1 MKRIAVILATVSIVA
16 PAQLA
21 LARASVDFTGGK
33 AASAQELPPYLQ
45 CVPYAR
51 QLTGIQIFGDA
62 HTWWGQAAGKYERGR
77 APRVGAV
84 MAFRPHRNMQLGHV
98 AAVSKVV
105 DARTV
110 LLDHANWSPI
120 NGRRGQIE
128 RDVMA
133 VDVSPGNDW
142 SEVRVWY
149 APQSA
154 LGTSTWPVHGF
165 IYGQKAKLDRGS
177 ERGLDR
183 GRIAAAAPQKAAV
196 RAVPP
201 LPPVAV
207 VVRRE
212 LPAALAPVQMAPQ
225 PATPSRSF
233 TNAFAGFGAAAPA
246 APQALRPVH
255 APQVR
260 AAAAPPARAVAP
272 RPSAA
277 LQPRQLDPIDAALAR
292 YGR

>member
-1 MKRIAVILATVSIVA
+1 MKRIAVLLVAATIVA
-16 PAQLA
+16 PAHMA
-21 LARASVDFTGGK
+21 LASASVGFERGS
-33 AASAQELPPYLQ
+33 AARELPPYLQ

-77 APRVGAV
+77 APKVGAV
-84 MAFRPHRNMQLGHV
+84 MAFQPHRNMRLGHV
-98 AAVSKVV
+98 AAVSKVI

-128 RDVMA
+128 RDVKA
-133 VDVSPGNDW
+133 VDVSAAGDW

-149 APQSA
+149 APQSS

-165 IYGQKAKLDRGS
+165 IYGQKAKLDRVQ
-177 ERGLDR
+177 L
-183 GRIAAAAPQKAAV
+183 AAATPS
-196 RAVPP
+196 RA
-201 LPPVAV
+201 
-207 VVRRE
+207 
-212 LPAALAPVQMAPQ
+212 APVTARAAPKASAPTVVPVRQQPARVVMTQ

-233 TNAFAGFGAAAPA
+233 ANAFSGFEKAPVQA
-246 APQALRPVH
+246 VGLRQPVQPARLVASAPQPRPAVRPVTAPQAPRT
-255 APQVR
+255 APK
-260 AAAAPPARAVAP
+260 
-272 RPSAA
+272 
-277 LQPRQLDPIDAALAR
+277 PRQLDPIDAAIAR

>member
-1 MKRIAVILATVSIVA
+1 MKRIAVILVAATIVA
-16 PAQLA
+16 PAHMA
-21 LARASVDFTGGK
+21 LASASVGFEPGS
-33 AASAQELPPYLQ
+33 AARELPPYLQ

-77 APRVGAV
+77 APKVGAV
-84 MAFRPHRNMQLGHV
+84 MAFQPHRNMRLGHV
-98 AAVSKVV
+98 AAVSKVI

-128 RDVMA
+128 RDVKA
-133 VDVSPGNDW
+133 VDVSAAGDW

-149 APQSA
+149 APQGS

-165 IYGQKAKLDRGS
+165 IYGQKARLDRMQ
-177 ERGLDR
+177 L
-183 GRIAAAAPQKAAV
+183 AAAAPARAAPV
-196 RAVPP
+196 PARAAPTVAAPTVVP
-201 LPPVAV
+201 
-207 VVRRE
+207 VRRE
-212 LPAALAPVQMAPQ
+212 PARVVMTQ

-233 TNAFAGFGAAAPA
+233 ANAFSGFDAPA
-246 APQALRPVH
+246 AQPAGLRQPVKQTRVAASTSQPRPASAL
-255 APQVR
+255 Q
-260 AAAAPPARAVAP
+260 AP
-272 RPSAA
+272 RTAPK
-277 LQPRQLDPIDAALAR
+277 PRQLDPIDAALAR

>member
-1 MKRIAVILATVSIVA
+1 MKRIAVILVAATIVA
-16 PAQLA
+16 PAELVLA
-21 LARASVDFTGGK
+21 SASVGFERGP
-33 AASAQELPPYLQ
+33 AARELPPYLQ

-77 APRVGAV
+77 APKVGAV
-84 MAFRPHRNMQLGHV
+84 MAFQPHRNMRLGHV
-98 AAVSKVV
+98 AAVSKVI

-128 RDVMA
+128 RDVKA
-133 VDVSPGNDW
+133 VDVSAAGDW

-149 APQSA
+149 APQGS

-165 IYGQKAKLDRGS
+165 IYGQKAKLDRVQM
-177 ERGLDR
+177 
-183 GRIAAAAPQKAAV
+183 AAAAPARAAPV
-196 RAVPP
+196 PARAVPKVAAP
-201 LPPVAV
+201 TVVPVRQQPARV
-207 VVRRE
+207 V
-212 LPAALAPVQMAPQ
+212 MTQ

-233 TNAFAGFGAAAPA
+233 ANAFSGFDAPPPA
-246 APQALRPVH
+246 AQAAGLRQPVQPARAAVS
-255 APQVR
+255 APQVPPAVR
-260 AAAAPPARAVAP
+260 PVAAAQSPRTAPK
-272 RPSAA
+272 
-277 LQPRQLDPIDAALAR
+277 PRQLDPIDAALAR